1 MVPNL
6 PCLDLLTGPREDYIK
21 IGITLYEVSVKHDWR
36 TAKIILDKTPELV
49 RYSITENGDTTL
61 HVATSASRSKQVER
75 FVEHLVDFMSKED
88 LALQNKNHDTALYL
102 AATAGNIETVKIIV
116 EKNKDL
122 LSIRGGGG
130 QLMPL
135 YAAALFGKYEVVKYM
150 YDNSS
155 ELCDVGW
162 TPLNRGW
169 LLEKCVENDMF
180 GKYFSI

>member
-1 MVPNL
+1 M
-6 PCLDLLTGPREDYIK
+6 K

-36 TAKIILDKTPELV
+36 TARIILDKTPDLV
-49 RYSITENGDTTL
+49 RYSITENEDTSL
-61 HVATSASRSKQVER
+61 HVATSASRSKQG
-75 FVEHLVDFMSKED
+75 K
-88 LALQNKNHDTALYL
+88 
-102 AATAGNIETVKIIV
+102 ATTGNIKTVKIIM

-155 ELCDVGW
+155 ELCDVRW